1 MSHRAM
7 QWKRLMH
14 AAYITSTGNTADQH
28 DLMPR
33 FDLITESMG
42 GAIISHESFVANMKS
57 A

>member
-1 MSHRAM
+1 MSHSAM
-7 QWKRLMH
+7 QWKRLRH
-14 AAYITSTGNTADQH
+14 AAYITSTADQH

-42 GAIISHESFVANMKS
+42 GAIISHESFVATNMKS